1 MSWIIGVLLVIVGAI
16 IGFFVARFWL
26 SSGSSG
32 ELENQ
37 VEQSQKQ
44 LADYQREVAEHFAT
58 ANALVEQLADTQSK
72 LQNYLNQSSELLQQH
87 GVQNDLPFFS
97 EDTMRQLRV
106 ANTVNKDYRS
116 GQQTDTAEQAPRDYT
131 EKRSGLFQQSDE
143 SPAKPDDEKTS

>member
-1 MSWIIGVLLVIVGAI
+1 MSWIIGALLVLVGAI
-16 IGFFVARFWL
+16 IGFFLARFWL

-44 LADYQREVAEHFAT
+44 LANYQREVAEHFAT
-58 ANALVEQLADTQSK
+58 ANALVEQLTETQTK
-72 LQNYLNQSSELLQQH
+72 LQSYLNQSSELLQQN

-106 ANTVNKDYRS
+106 ANSVNKDYRS
-116 GQQTDTAEQAPRDYT
+116 GQRDNDSDQAPRDYT
-131 EKRSGLFQQSDE
+131 EQRSGLFQQTKKE
-143 SPAKPDDEKTS
+143 QAPQDDK

>member
-16 IGFFVARFWL
+16 LGFFVAKFWL
-26 SSGSSG
+26 KNGSSG
-32 ELENQ
+32 DLESQ

-58 ANALVEQLADTQSK
+58 ANALVEQLAETQDK
-72 LQNYLNQSSELLQQH
+72 LQNYLQQSADLLQQN
-87 GVQNDLPFFS
+87 GGQGDLPFFS

-116 GQQTDTAEQAPRDYT
+116 AQSASTNPAQAPRDYT
-131 EKRSGLFQQSDE
+131 EQRSGLFDSEAPKED
-143 SPAKPDDEKTS
+143 KN